1 MSDLED
7 IPAETP
13 LSPEEAVLRRHRRE
27 KKDLQGK
34 ILAMKKTVTKNDKK
48 KKKDISSEIER
59 LEADLAAKH
68 KAEVD
73 SFQITRV
80 GEKKSEEL
88 LLPVEERVAE
98 ISLEDV
104 VKKIALGESSPT
116 PGSPR
121 MSKARKRREKKSL
134 EEREK
139 QKRIDQEYQEL
150 VESSDRKKEDSRL
163 KEILE
168 EMKLT
173 IYDIAPDGH
182 CLYAAV
188 SHQLVYHG
196 SEGENNFQDVVSLRT
211 QVSAYLMKNREDF
224 VNYLD
229 ENLVNSKDEFQRYC
243 QDIKDTSCWG
253 GQIEIQ
259 VLSKILGKQI
269 RVVQAEGPCLI
280 FGEEYPKPSLDLIFH
295 RHMLQL
301 GAHYNSAISETE
313 LKFAE

>member
-1 MSDLED
+1 MSEDLED

-68 KAEVD
+68 KVELD
-73 SFQITRV
+73 SFQIIRV
-80 GEKKSEEL
+80 GEKKSNEL
-88 LLPVEERVAE
+88 PLPIEERVAE

-121 MSKARKRREKKSL
+121 MSKARKRREKKSF

-139 QKRIDQEYQEL
+139 QKRIDQESQEL
-150 VESSDRKKEDSRL
+150 VESSDRKKEDNRL
-163 KEILE
+163 QEILG
-168 EMKLT
+168 EMKLE
-173 IYDIAPDGH
+173 IYNIPSDGH

-188 SHQLVYHG
+188 SHQLGYHG
-196 SEGENNFQDVVSLRT
+196 SQGLSQDVATLRT
-211 QVSAYLMKNREDF
+211 QVSSYLLKNRDDF
-224 VNYLD
+224 INYLE
-229 ENLVNSKDEFQRYC
+229 ENLVNSQEEFHRYC

-269 RVVQAEGPCLI
+269 RVVQAEGPCLV

-301 GAHYNSAISETE
+301 GAHYNSAISQTD
-313 LKFAE
+313 LKSAE